1 MMVFAQQVI
10 NGLMAGSAY
19 SLLGLG
25 FTLIFGILNV
35 INVAHPEVFM
45 AGALIGWVLV
55 AHANANLVV
64 AIVGASIGASIIG
77 VLIERIA
84 IRPVRS
90 ALVLSPFISTAGVSI
105 FLQQGAARIFSPEP
119 QAYPPSVAPIFYDV
133 GGLQF
138 SSMHVISLVV
148 GAGLMVG
155 LKLFV
160 DRTWFGRAIRATAMD
175 RETASHMGV
184 NVNTII
190 ALTLVL
196 ASVLGAV
203 AGVLV
208 SVVYNSAWAF
218 MGITYGLKGMAVMI
232 VGGVGSLEGAML
244 AGLILG
250 VAESLTVGYVSS
262 SYRDGIAFIIL
273 TVILLLRPSGL
284 FGQRERQR

>member
-1 MMVFAQQVI
+1 MFAQQVI

-35 INVAHPEVFM
+35 INIAHPEVFM
-45 AGALIGWVLV
+45 VGAFLGWMLV
-55 AHANANLVV
+55 TYANANLLV
-64 AIVGASIGASIIG
+64 AIVGATIGASIVG

-105 FLQQGAARIFSPEP
+105 FLQQGAARVFSPEP
-119 QAYPPSVAPIFYDV
+119 QPYPPSMATVFHDV

-138 SSMHVISLVV
+138 STMQVISLAV
-148 GAGLMVG
+148 GAALMIG

-160 DRTWFGRAIRATAMD
+160 DRTWLGRAIRATAMD
-175 RETASHMGV
+175 RETASLMGV
-184 NVNTII
+184 NVNTVV
-190 ALTLVL
+190 ALTLVIASAL
-196 ASVLGAV
+196 AAV

-208 SVVYNSAWAF
+208 SVAYNSTWAF
-218 MGITYGLKGMAVMI
+218 MGITYGLKGMAVMV
-232 VGGVGSLEGAML
+232 VGGVGSLEGAMA

-250 VAESLTVGYVSS
+250 VAEALTVGYISS

-273 TVILLLRPSGL
+273 TFILLLRPSGL